1 MDEWEKFAQAIRGSS
16 GINSGN
22 IYQNYANAGVIN
34 ASPAQFVGKQ
44 KAIQAGIEETQ
55 RKESQAIAEKQK
67 DLERQRE
74 LDAKDPN
81 KAMMKIREDGVGY
94 DFFDGTGKQI
104 NINDFSMLTGKR
116 PDELLADSNNP
127 RDQQFVADYNAMR
140 NISNA
145 WVNGDTETLAAYRQ
159 ADPEKFNE
167 LVSKYKSPAEMVSA
181 FTEFYQDYYGPGESQ
196 DRPRFSPGDPRSGEN
211 VYGPDRSI
219 TLMDPN
225 NSKRAL
231 GAPTLQQTL
240 APNAAGEAPR
250 DLNWFEKINPFSG
263 MKDEKKR
270 YEERLKQNPWMAYHN
285 ALYGR

>member
-1 MDEWEKFAQAIRGSS
+1 MDWEKAAAAIRGTS

-44 KAIQAGIEETQ
+44 KAVQAGIEETQ
-55 RKESQAIAEKQK
+55 RKEGAALEEKRK
-67 DLERQRE
+67 ELERQRE

-81 KAMMKIREDGVGY
+81 KAMMKIREDGIGY

-104 NINDFSMLTGKR
+104 NINTFSQLTGKR

-140 NISNA
+140 TISSA

-167 LVSKYKSPAEMVSA
+167 LVSKYKSPAEMVRA
-181 FTEFYQDYYGPGESQ
+181 FTEFYPDYYSVGESA
-196 DRPRFSPGDPRSGEN
+196 DRNRFSPGDPRSGDN
-211 VYGPDRSI
+211 VYGPDRSV

-240 APNAAGEAPR
+240 SPNDAGQAPR
-250 DLNWFEKINPFSG
+250 ELNLFERLNPWSG
-263 MKDEKKR
+263 MKDERAR
-270 YEERLKQNPWMAYHN
+270 YEEKLKQNPWSAYHS